1 MEFRVGRELR
11 LWQPPV
17 VRCDLSTASF
27 MSIESSY
34 DRWSAIYDTNR
45 NRTRDL
51 DAQVMRSRFGG
62 SRFKRVLELGC
73 GTGKNT
79 GLLSEVAGSVHA
91 FDFSEG
97 MLSQAR
103 ARVSAAN
110 VVFQRQDLSN
120 TPWPVETASA
130 NLATFNLVLEHLES
144 LEPLF
149 VEVARCLVPG
159 GLLHVSELHP
169 FRQYEGTQA
178 RFEDAAGNE
187 VKVAAFT
194 HHVSEFVEAG
204 RRAGLR
210 LVDLK
215 EWWHEEDS
223 GRPPRLLTLEL
234 VK

>member
-1 MEFRVGRELR
+1 
-11 LWQPPV
+11 
-17 VRCDLSTASF
+17 

-51 DAQVMRSRFGG
+51 DAQVMRARFGR
-62 SRFKRVLELGC
+62 SRFKHVLELGC

-79 GLLSEVAGSVHA
+79 GLLAEVAEAVQA

-97 MLSQAR
+97 MLTQAR
-103 ARVSAAN
+103 TRVTSAH
-110 VVFQRQDLSN
+110 VVFQRQDLSKV
-120 TPWPVETASA
+120 PWSVESASMD
-130 NLATFNLVLEHLES
+130 LATFNLVLEHIEL
-144 LEPLF
+144 LDPL
-149 VEVARCLVPG
+149 VAEAARCLVPG
-159 GLLHVSELHP
+159 GVLHVSELHP

-178 RFEDAAGNE
+178 RFEDEAGNE

-204 RRAGLR
+204 QRAGLR
-210 LVDLK
+210 LERLN
-215 EWWHEEDS
+215 EWWHEEDA

>member
-1 MEFRVGRELR
+1 
-11 LWQPPV
+11 
-17 VRCDLSTASF
+17 

-51 DAQVMRSRFGG
+51 DAQVMRTRFGSSRFH
-62 SRFKRVLELGC
+62 RVLELGC

-79 GLLSEVAGSVHA
+79 GMLSEVARSVQA

-97 MLSQAR
+97 MLTQAR
-103 ARVSAAN
+103 TRVRSAN
-110 VVFQRQDLSN
+110 VVFHRRDLSN
-120 TPWPVETASA
+120 IPWPVETASA
-130 NLATFNLVLEHLES
+130 ELATFNLILEHIES
-144 LEPLF
+144 PNPLF
-149 VEVARCLVPG
+149 AEAARCLAPG
-159 GLLHVSELHP
+159 GVLHVSELHP

-178 RFEDAAGNE
+178 RFEDAEGNE

-204 RRAGLR
+204 QRAGMR
-210 LVDLK
+210 LVQLK
-215 EWWHEEDS
+215 EWWHKEDA
-223 GRPPRLLTLEL
+223 GRPPRLLTLDF

>member
-1 MEFRVGRELR
+1 
-11 LWQPPV
+11 
-17 VRCDLSTASF
+17 
-27 MSIESSY
+27 MSIELSY
-34 DRWSAIYDTNR
+34 DRWSTIYDTNR

-51 DAQVMRSRFGG
+51 DAQMMRTRFGG
-62 SRFKRVLELGC
+62 SRFHRVLELGC

-79 GLLSEVAGSVHA
+79 GLLAEVAEAVHA

-97 MLSQAR
+97 MLTQAR
-103 ARVSAAN
+103 TRVTSGN

-120 TPWPVETASA
+120 MPWPVESASA
-130 NLATFNLVLEHLES
+130 DLATFNLVLEHIES
-144 LEPLF
+144 LDPLF
-149 VEVARCLVPG
+149 AEAARCLASG
-159 GLLHVSELHP
+159 GVLHVSELHP

-204 RRAGLR
+204 RRAGMR
-210 LVDLK
+210 LVQLK
-215 EWWHEEDS
+215 EWWHEEDV
-223 GRPPRLLTLEL
+223 GRPPRLLTLEF

>member
-1 MEFRVGRELR
+1 
-11 LWQPPV
+11 
-17 VRCDLSTASF
+17 

-34 DRWSAIYDTNR
+34 DRWSATYDTNR

-51 DAQVMRSRFGG
+51 DAQVMRLRFGASRFN
-62 SRFKRVLELGC
+62 RVLELGC

-79 GLLSEVAGSVHA
+79 QLLSSVAHSVQA

-97 MLSQAR
+97 MLTQAR
-103 ARVSAAN
+103 TRVTSGN
-110 VVFQRQDLSN
+110 VVFQRQDLSEI
-120 TPWPVETASA
+120 PWPVESASVD
-130 NLATFNLVLEHLES
+130 LATFNLVLEHIEMLD
-144 LEPLF
+144 PLF
-149 VEVARCLVPG
+149 AEVARCLVPRG
-159 GLLHVSELHP
+159 VLHVSELHP

-204 RRAGLR
+204 RRAGTG
-210 LVDLK
+210 LVQLK
-215 EWWHEEDS
+215 EWWHEEDG
-223 GRPPRLLTLEL
+223 GRPPRLLTLEF